1 VFRNED
7 WLDIIITIIWKA
19 AHTSIQERK
28 KERKKYAESAWRKHQ
43 PFFLLLKI
51 LFIYIP
57 VLLQWTT
64 RACLDRDDRFME
76 ILFVQDLYPTSEGRL
91 KMMHNDKH
99 YGRV

>member
-43 PFFLLLKI
+43 PFFVVVKNI
-51 LFIYIP
+51 IH
-57 VLLQWTT
+57 
-64 RACLDRDDRFME
+64 
-76 ILFVQDLYPTSEGRL
+76 LYSSASSVDNQS
-91 KMMHNDKH
+91 MS
-99 YGRV
+99 